1 MRTREPFGKM
11 ESIALPLAREN
22 VDTDQI
28 VPARYLQK
36 PYADDFGPYLFR
48 DLRADAAGMPR
59 ADFVLNQPAY
69 AGARVIV
76 ARHNFGCGSSREHA
90 VWALYDHGFRAAI
103 APSFGD
109 IFYNNALKNGFL
121 PIVLA
126 ADVVDALLLAIQARA
141 GARVAIDLETQTVRT
156 PDVHVH
162 RFAIDTFARD
172 CLLAGHDEI
181 DYTLAL
187 SGLIT
192 EYESRHGMPTHHP
205 HPS

>member
-1 MRTREPFGKM
+1 M
-11 ESIALPLAREN
+11 
-22 VDTDQI
+22 
-28 VPARYLQK
+28 
-36 PYADDFGPYLFR
+36 
-48 DLRADAAGMPR
+48 
-59 ADFVLNQPAY
+59 
-69 AGARVIV
+69 
-76 ARHNFGCGSSREHA
+76 
-90 VWALYDHGFRAAI
+90 
-103 APSFGD
+103 
-109 IFYNNALKNGFL
+109 
-121 PIVLA
+121 
-126 ADVVDALLLAIQARA
+126 VDALLLAIQARA

-192 EYESRHGMPTHHP
+192 EYESRHGMPIHHP